1 MESYLCMPVEG
12 KCHDVFS
19 CSHITIHLIFYK
31 TSQQFIIYNF
41 MCLYS
46 VYGLFGKSIFIV
58 HQRSPCFPERISRY
72 CEEFV
77 DILTKIQC
85 GKLIILTGA
94 ATDDIEVMNK

>member
-1 MESYLCMPVEG
+1 
-12 KCHDVFS
+12 
-19 CSHITIHLIFYK
+19 
-31 TSQQFIIYNF
+31 
-41 MCLYS
+41 MCLYA

-77 DILTKIQC
+77 DILTKIEC

-94 ATDDIEVMNK
+94 ATDDLEIMNKYVSCKIFSAVSSSSIIPT